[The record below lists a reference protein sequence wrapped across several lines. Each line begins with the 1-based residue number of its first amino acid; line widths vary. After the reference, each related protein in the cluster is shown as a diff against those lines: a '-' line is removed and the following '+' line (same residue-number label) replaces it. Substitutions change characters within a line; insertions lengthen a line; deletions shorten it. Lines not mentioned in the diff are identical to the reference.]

1 MPKSITAS
9 VGLLGKNFTADTHT
23 VQDLLNNVP
32 VNLGGP
38 APRLDPD
45 GKCGNKTC
53 TAIQMFQ
60 LKHFGWSGAD
70 GRVDPAGATL
80 AMLNAYSPDPVIPQ
94 PQPQPQP
101 ESLSDDFLFWLR
113 FNKGKHFSHP
123 YDPNEFVFTVIDM
136 TNQRRASYGLKFNG
150 KVGVALSDSGSGGR
164 TARVKLKKPTT
175 ISGLEGQAVYQTVI
189 AKGSGTAA
197 ERLASKLVVV
207 LANNQGLVA
216 KLDCHL
222 LKPGPDGESVS
233 GATDPAASAS
243 SSDGQFQYNLNGWFS
258 KL

>member
-9 VGLLGKNFTADTHT
+9 VGLLGKNFTADTLT
-23 VQDLLNNVP
+23 VQNLLNNVP
-32 VNLGGP
+32 INLGGP
-38 APRLDPD
+38 NPLLDPD

-70 GRVDPAGATL
+70 GRVDPGGITL
-80 AMLNAYSPDPVIPQ
+80 TMLNAYSPDPIIPQ

-101 ESLSDDFLFWLR
+101 EALSDDYIIWLR
-113 FNKGKHFSHP
+113 FTKGKFFSHP
-123 YDPNEFVFTVIDM
+123 YDPKEFVFTAIDM

-150 KVGVALSDSGSGGR
+150 KVGTAAPDSGSGGQI
-164 TARVKLKKPTT
+164 ARIKLKKPTT
-175 ISGLEGQAVYQTVI
+175 VSGLAGQAVYQTVI
-189 AKGSGTAA
+189 KKGSGPAA
-197 ERLASKLVVV
+197 ERLESKLFVV
-207 LANNQGLVA
+207 LEGNMMLTA
-216 KLDCHL
+216 KLGCHL

-233 GATDPAASAS
+233 GATDPSATPMS
-243 SSDGQFQYNLNGWFS
+243 IDGQFHYNLNGSFV